1 MCFPLLFKEGCRA
14 KPDGVVRVGAR
25 LAAMTKPVET
35 TVGGTS
41 RLRIW
46 WLAIRPATLTIS
58 LAPVLVGASLAWHD
72 AGRVVWIPFIL
83 AAVAAL
89 LIQIGTNLYNDV
101 GDYER
106 GADRA
111 ERLGPPRA
119 VSSGWLEAGE
129 VRRAV
134 VLVFSL
140 VVAVGAWLVWY
151 GGWPILLLGL
161 ASIVSGVA
169 YTGGPRPIAYS
180 ATGEIFV
187 FVFFGLGAVLGT
199 YYLQTFT
206 WTWGGVLAASAIGA
220 LAASVIVVNNYRDLD
235 NDRSVGKR
243 TFAVRAGRAWSRL
256 EFVVLLAVPYALL
269 LGLGRTTEAGWS
281 LLLPACSIVMA
292 AWIAKRFLAERPGP
306 GFNRILADTAQ
317 LQLTFSCL
325 LAVAFLL

>member
-1 MCFPLLFKEGCRA
+1 
-14 KPDGVVRVGAR
+14 
-25 LAAMTKPVET
+25 MTKPIET
-35 TVGGTS
+35 TVAGTS

-72 AGRVVWIPFIL
+72 AGRILWIPLIL
-83 AAVAAL
+83 AAAAAL

-119 VSSGWLEAGE
+119 VSSGWLEPGE

-134 VLVFSL
+134 VVVFAVAL
-140 VVAVGAWLVWY
+140 AVGAWLVVWH
-151 GGWPILLLGL
+151 GGWPILVLGL
-161 ASIVSGVA
+161 ASVGAGVA

-180 ATGEIFV
+180 ATGELFV

-199 YYLQTFT
+199 YYLQTFS
-206 WTWGGVLAASAIGA
+206 WTWGGVISASMIGLLAAA
-220 LAASVIVVNNYRDLD
+220 VIVVNNYRDLD
-235 NDRSVGKR
+235 NDRQVGKR
-243 TFAVRAGRAWSRL
+243 TFAVRAGRAWSKV
-256 EFVVLLAVPYALL
+256 EFVVLLGLPYALIL
-269 LGLGRTTEAGWS
+269 ALGRLTHSGWW
-281 LLLPACSIVMA
+281 LLLPLCSAPMA
-292 AWIAKRFLAERPGP
+292 AWIAVRFFRERPGP

-317 LQLTFSCL
+317 LQLIFSCL
-325 LAVAFLL
+325 LAVALLP

>member
-1 MCFPLLFKEGCRA
+1 
-14 KPDGVVRVGAR
+14 
-25 LAAMTKPVET
+25 MTKPVET
-35 TVGGTS
+35 TAEGTS

-72 AGRVVWIPFIL
+72 AGRILWIPLIL
-83 AAVAAL
+83 AATAAL

-106 GADRA
+106 GADLA

-119 VSSGWLEAGE
+119 VSSGWLEPGE

-134 VLVFSL
+134 L
-140 VVAVGAWLVWY
+140 VVFTAALFVGVWLVWH
-151 GGWPILLLGL
+151 GGWPILVLGL
-161 ASIVSGVA
+161 ASIAAGVA

-180 ATGEIFV
+180 ATGELFV

-199 YYLQTFT
+199 YYLQTFS
-206 WTWGGVLAASAIGA
+206 WSWGAALSASMIGLLAAA
-220 LAASVIVVNNYRDLD
+220 VIVVNNYRDLD
-235 NDRSVGKR
+235 NDRQVGKR
-243 TFAVRAGRAWSRL
+243 TFAVRAGRAWSRV
-256 EFVVLLAVPYALL
+256 EFVVLLGVPYALL
-269 LGLGRTTEAGWS
+269 FAFDRLAHLGWL
-281 LLLPACSIVMA
+281 LLLPLGSAPMA
-292 AWIAKRFLAERPGP
+292 GWIAVRFFRERPGP

-325 LAVAFLL
+325 LAVALLL

>member
-1 MCFPLLFKEGCRA
+1 
-14 KPDGVVRVGAR
+14 
-25 LAAMTKPVET
+25 MTKPVES

-72 AGRVVWIPFIL
+72 ADRILWIPFVL
-83 AAVAAL
+83 AAAAAL

-119 VSSGWLEAGE
+119 VSSGWLEPGE

-134 VLVFSL
+134 LLVFAIAL
-140 VVAVGAWLVWY
+140 VVGAWLVWH
-151 GGWPILLLGL
+151 GGLPILLLGL
-161 ASIVSGVA
+161 ASIAAGIA

-180 ATGEIFV
+180 ATGELFV
-187 FVFFGLGAVLGT
+187 FVFFGLAAVLGT
-199 YYLQTFT
+199 YYLQTFA
-206 WTWGGVLAASAIGA
+206 WTWGGVLVACMIGS
-220 LAASVIVVNNYRDLD
+220 LAAAVIVVNNYRDLD
-235 NDRSVGKR
+235 NDRQVGKR
-243 TFAVRAGRAWSRL
+243 TFAVRAGRVWSRL
-256 EFVVLLAVPYALL
+256 EFVLLLGAPYALL
-269 LGLGRTTEAGWS
+269 LALGGCTHAGWW
-281 LLLPACSIVMA
+281 LLLPFGSVPMA
-292 AWIAKRFLAERPGP
+292 VWIAVRFLRERPGP

-325 LAVAFLL
+325 LAVALLL

>member
-1 MCFPLLFKEGCRA
+1 MVDC
-14 KPDGVVRVGAR
+14 
-25 LAAMTKPVET
+25 AAMTKPVES
-35 TVGGTS
+35 TVVGTS
-41 RLRIW
+41 RVRIW

-58 LAPVLVGASLAWHD
+58 LAPVLVGTALAWHD
-72 AGRVVWIPFIL
+72 TGRLLWIPFVL
-83 AAVAAL
+83 AAAAAL

-101 GDYER
+101 GDFER

-119 VSSGWLEAGE
+119 VTSGWLEPGE

-140 VVAVGAWLVWY
+140 ALAAGAWLVWH
-151 GGWPILLLGL
+151 GGWPILALGL
-161 ASIVSGVA
+161 ASIVAGVA

-187 FVFFGLGAVLGT
+187 FVFFGLVAVMGT
-199 YYLQTFT
+199 YYLQTFD
-206 WTWGGVLAASAIGA
+206 WTWGGA
-220 LAASVIVVNNYRDLD
+220 LAASMIGVLAAAVIVVNNYRDLE

-243 TFAVRAGRAWSRL
+243 TLAVRAGRGWSRV
-256 EFVVLLAVPYALL
+256 EFVVLLGAPYALL
-269 LGLGRTTEAGWS
+269 LGLGRFTHAGWW
-281 LLLPACSIVMA
+281 LLLPACSVPMA
-292 AWIAKRFLAERPGP
+292 TWIAKRFLVERPGP

-325 LAVAFLL
+325 LAVALLL

>member
-1 MCFPLLFKEGCRA
+1 ML
-14 KPDGVVRVGAR
+14 DS
-25 LAAMTKPVET
+25 AAMTKPVET

-72 AGRVVWIPFIL
+72 AGRILWIPFIL
-83 AAVAAL
+83 AAAAAL

-106 GADRA
+106 GADLA

-119 VSSGWLEAGE
+119 VSSGWLEPGE

-134 VLVFSL
+134 LIVFAFAL
-140 VVAVGAWLVWY
+140 AVGAWLVWH

-161 ASIVSGVA
+161 ASIAAGIA

-180 ATGEIFV
+180 ATGELFV
-187 FVFFGLGAVLGT
+187 FVFFGLAAVLGT
-199 YYLQTFT
+199 YYLQTFS
-206 WTWGGVLAASAIGA
+206 WTWGGVLVACMIGS
-220 LAASVIVVNNYRDLD
+220 LAAAVIVVNNYRDLE
-235 NDRSVGKR
+235 NDRQVGKR
-243 TFAVRAGRAWSRL
+243 TFAVRAGRVWSRL
-256 EFVVLLAVPYALL
+256 EFVFLLGTPYALL
-269 LGLGRTTEAGWS
+269 LALGSIPHVGWW
-281 LLLPACSIVMA
+281 LLLPFGSVPMA
-292 AWIAKRFLAERPGP
+292 VWIAVRFLRERPGP

-317 LQLTFSCL
+317 LQLIFSCL
-325 LAVAFLL
+325 LAVALLP